1 MMKTSISLIGMAG
14 AGKSSIGEELAKSL
28 NLEFVDSDLVIEQKY
43 GKSLQDILSQ
53 NGHERFKEI
62 EEESLLSVNF
72 QEIVLA
78 TGGSAVFSK
87 KGMQFIKENSI
98 VIYLDATYQDIT
110 ERVSNFS
117 ERGLIKRSDQTVEEA
132 YKERKELYQY
142 FTDHTIKNDKTID
155 SCVNEILGLIK
166 HN

>member
-1 MMKTSISLIGMAG
+1 MPINAGSVLDIGSNWGYFSHKFEDTNFQCTAVERNF
-14 AGKSSIGEELAKSL
+14 KCNYFL
-28 NLEFVDSDLVIEQKY
+28 
-43 GKSLQDILSQ
+43 
-53 NGHERFKEI
+53 ERFKEI

-87 KGMQFIKENSI
+87 KAMQFIKENSI

-117 ERGLIKRSDQTVEEA
+117 ERGLIKRTDQTVEEA
-132 YKERKELYQY
+132 HKERKELYQR

>member
-1 MMKTSISLIGMAG
+1 MKTSISLIGMAG

-43 GKSLQDILSQ
+43 GKSLQDIISQ
-53 NGHERFKEI
+53 SGHERFKEI

-87 KGMQFIKENSI
+87 RACSSLKKIQ
-98 VIYLDATYQDIT
+98 L
-110 ERVSNFS
+110 
-117 ERGLIKRSDQTVEEA
+117 
-132 YKERKELYQY
+132 
-142 FTDHTIKNDKTID
+142 
-155 SCVNEILGLIK
+155 
-166 HN
+166 